1 MFLQCSQ
8 GRQEEGHGAP
18 AWRREAY
25 QPSFQHL
32 PNRDGARSG
41 CACIG
46 SWTLSEYVAV
56 LKIAGTPHVDDTTGF
71 QPDTREA
78 IPGWDALLFIYAIFF
93 VPTFFALIVGV
104 NLLVWARARINYVFI
119 FGMLPIL

>member
-1 MFLQCSQ
+1 M
-8 GRQEEGHGAP
+8 
-18 AWRREAY
+18 
-25 QPSFQHL
+25 
-32 PNRDGARSG
+32 
-41 CACIG
+41 
-46 SWTLSEYVAV
+46 AV

-71 QPDTREA
+71 QPDTRET

-119 FGMLPIL
+119 FGTLPILYASPTLMPCTELDLRTRMDYRVYFEVCVSCLSACDAVRLTLHVYG